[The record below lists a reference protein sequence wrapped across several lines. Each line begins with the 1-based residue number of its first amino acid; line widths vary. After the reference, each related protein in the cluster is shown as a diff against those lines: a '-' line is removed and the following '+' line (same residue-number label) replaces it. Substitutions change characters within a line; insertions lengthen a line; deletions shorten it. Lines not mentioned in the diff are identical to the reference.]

1 MKKRLGMQGEEK
13 AVGFLTAKGYKV
25 IGRNFYT
32 RYGEIDIICTKG
44 NDLIFVEVKTRT
56 SLKYGYPEESITPK
70 KIEHL
75 KKAALIFMNSMYN
88 NHHRMRFDVITIL
101 ILDGQETINHIK
113 DAF

>member
-13 AVGFLTAKGYKV
+13 AVRYLTENGYKV
-25 IGRNFYT
+25 IGRNYYT

-44 NDLIFVEVKTRT
+44 NDLVFVEVKTRT
-56 SLKYGYPEESITPK
+56 SLKYGYPEEAITHK

-75 KKAALIFMNSMYN
+75 RKAALIFLNSMNQHY
-88 NHHRMRFDVITIL
+88 HQMHFDVITIL
-101 ILDGQETINHIK
+101 IQDGQEKINHIK